1 MNEVAKRN
9 LPTINELYST
19 DLAVLDKKNQL
30 NILLNQPPKES
41 WIKDNPVAAGA
52 RYLPIERVEWLLT
65 NIFIEWH
72 VEILST
78 QLLAN
83 SVVVTVRLYYRD
95 PITGEE
101 HHQDGIGAVPLQT
114 KQGAASTD
122 WTQMK
127 ADAVMKAAPS
137 AESFAIKDAAEK
149 LGKLFGKDLNRKE
162 EIAYDTLRGKFD
174 DPEVVTLKKNLI
186 KILDGVEPKTKEKT
200 IRYIQDLEA
209 KGQLTVDILNNL
221 INSMG
226 VK

>member
-30 NILLNQPPKES
+30 NILLNQAPKES
-41 WIKDNPVAAGA
+41 WIKDHPLAAGI

-83 SVVVTVRLYYRD
+83 SVVVTIRLYYRD
-95 PITGEE
+95 PVTGEE
-101 HHQDGIGAVPLQT
+101 HHQDGIGAAPLQT
-114 KQGAASTD
+114 NKGAAATD
-122 WTQMK
+122 WTQIK
-127 ADAVMKAAPS
+127 SDAVMKAAPS

-174 DPEVVTLKKNLI
+174 DPEIVTLKKNLI
-186 KILDGVEPKTKEKT
+186 KILDSVEPKTKEKT

-221 INSMG
+221 INSVG